1 MNDHTLS
8 LKHARQNC
16 IDCCGGSRLAVIWC
30 TCHGANAT
38 HCQFWPFRFG
48 VQPATFRAKYGDRLL
63 IPAMMPSASIELE
76 NLPGTLEEAATAA
89 IEMDG
94 YRQPAVVVQ
103 RKPGRNLTPEQRQ
116 AAVERLRKARAAKG
130 TAKDG
135 NDVHNR
141 IDLPSVGR
149 RKNSV

>member
-1 MNDHTLS
+1 MEAKLS
-8 LKHARQNC
+8 TKTVRKNC
-16 IDCCGGSRLAVIWC
+16 IECSGGSQKAALWCPCDGLHSTVCPYWSFRL
-30 TCHGANAT
+30 GMK
-38 HCQFWPFRFG
+38 
-48 VQPATFRAKYGDRLL
+48 PATVRARYGGRLVSPEKMP
-63 IPAMMPSASIELE
+63 PAGLELE
-76 NLPGTLEEAATAA
+76 LLPDGFQTASTVAIDLPG
-89 IEMDG
+89 
-94 YRQPAVVVQ
+94 YHQPAVTVE

-141 IDLPSVGR
+141 NDLPSVSR